1 MLYGSVGIPHR
12 LILFYIKPNI
22 LIPQMTQDNCYL
34 LGYIVRTH
42 GTAGNVVIYLD
53 VDYPDDYEDLE
64 TVYVEIKGEL
74 VPYFVDDINL
84 QKQSNA
90 IVRFEDVDTIAKA
103 QALVGSSLYLPLEE
117 LEELDEDEFYY
128 HEIKGFTVVD
138 ESKGEL
144 GIVREVY
151 SLNGQ
156 DLIAM
161 DYQGTEV
168 LIPTANDI
176 VLKADKAN
184 KSLLVNLPEGL
195 LEVYLDNSSKNV
207 PDDAD

>member
-1 MLYGSVGIPHR
+1 M
-12 LILFYIKPNI
+12 
-22 LIPQMTQDNCYL
+22 
-34 LGYIVRTH
+34 GYIVRTH

-53 VDYPDDYEDLE
+53 VDYPEDYGDLE

-74 VPYFVDDINL
+74 VPYFVDEINL

-90 IVRFEDVDTIAKA
+90 IVTFEDIDTIEKA
-103 QALVGSSLYLPLEE
+103 QKLVGSSLYMPLEDLAE
-117 LEELDEDEFYY
+117 LGEDEFYY
-128 HEIKGFTVVD
+128 HEIKGFKVVD
-138 ESKGEL
+138 QTKGDL

-161 DYQGTEV
+161 DFQGSEV

-176 VLKADKAN
+176 VIKADKDA

-195 LEVYLDNSSKNV
+195 LEVYLDNSSDSI

>member
-1 MLYGSVGIPHR
+1 
-12 LILFYIKPNI
+12 
-22 LIPQMTQDNCYL
+22 MTQDNCFL

-64 TVYVEIKGEL
+64 SIFVEVKGEL
-74 VPYFVDDINL
+74 VPYFVEDINL
-84 QKQSNA
+84 QKQNNA

-103 QALVGSSLYLPLEE
+103 QPLVGNSLYLPLEE
-117 LEELDEDEFYY
+117 LAELDEHEFYY
-128 HEIKGFTVVD
+128 HDIKGFTVVD
-138 ESKGEL
+138 EVKGEL
-144 GIVREVY
+144 GIVQEVY

-161 DYQGTEV
+161 EYEGAEV
-168 LIPTANDI
+168 LIPTAVDI
-176 VLKADKAN
+176 VLKADKEN
-184 KSLLVNLPEGL
+184 KKLMVNLPEGL
-195 LEVYLDNSSKNV
+195 LEVYLSSETDPENA

>member
-1 MLYGSVGIPHR
+1 MLYGSVGVPHR
-12 LILFYIKPNI
+12 LILFYTEPKFE
-22 LIPQMTQDNCYL
+22 IPQMTQDNCYL

-64 TVYVEIKGEL
+64 TVYIEIKGEL
-74 VPYFVDDINL
+74 VPYFIEDINL

-90 IVRFEDVDTIAKA
+90 IVTFEDVDTIVKA
-103 QALVGSSLYLPLEE
+103 QALVGSSLYLPLENLQE
-117 LEELDEDEFYY
+117 LGDDEFYY
-128 HEIKGFTVVD
+128 HEIKGFKVVD
-138 ESKGEL
+138 ETKGEL

-161 DYQGTEV
+161 DCQGSEV

-176 VLKADKAN
+176 VIKADKGT
-184 KSLLVNLPEGL
+184 KSLLVKLPEGL
-195 LEVYLDNSSKNV
+195 LEVYLDNSSEST